1 MFKDFEGKTE
11 SEALQK
17 ARQELGLVNDDV
29 YVEVLEETKKGLFKR
44 SYVKIRVYYG
54 EEEKEDI
61 EKASNAEDIPEKGE
75 KLTAES
81 DVERKTIEFISTLIR
96 KMGYEADITITS
108 RRDSKICLNIE
119 SDNSSI
125 LIGRKGK
132 NLDAIQ
138 LLANTWS
145 TECARVMGAC
155 RERPAQTSFD
165 AGVASVS
172 RVLVAFMLVM
182 CPIVFLLN
190 GLTKGDW
197 LSALLFSVSVAV
209 GITPQMLPVFV
220 TTCLARGAREMARHE
235 VIVKDLA
242 AIQNL
247 GAMDVLCCD
256 KTGTL
261 TEDRVILERH
271 INVEGHP
278 DDRVLRHA

>member
-61 EKASNAEDIPEKGE
+61 EKASNAENIPEKGE

-138 LLANTWS
+138 LLANVYAANID
-145 TECARVMGAC
+145 E
-155 RERPAQTSFD
+155 D
-165 AGVASVS
+165 AK
-172 RVLVAFMLVM
+172 
-182 CPIVFLLN
+182 IVIDSEN
-190 GLTKGDW
+190 YR
-197 LSALLFSVSVAV
+197 
-209 GITPQMLPVFV
+209 M
-220 TTCLARGAREMARHE
+220 RHE
-235 VIVKDLA
+235 DQIVRN
-242 AIQNL
+242 AIRSAEYVRRSGRSKLLEPMNPFERRLVHTALNDFKGVDTKSEGEGVYKQ
-247 GAMDVLCCD
+247 VRIIP
-256 KTGTL
+256 
-261 TEDRVILERH
+261 TERNKNNR
-271 INVEGHP
+271 
-278 DDRVLRHA
+278 

>member
-75 KLTAES
+75 KLIAES

-138 LLANTWS
+138 LLANVYAANID
-145 TECARVMGAC
+145 E
-155 RERPAQTSFD
+155 D
-165 AGVASVS
+165 AK
-172 RVLVAFMLVM
+172 
-182 CPIVFLLN
+182 IVIDSEN
-190 GLTKGDW
+190 YR
-197 LSALLFSVSVAV
+197 
-209 GITPQMLPVFV
+209 M
-220 TTCLARGAREMARHE
+220 RHE
-235 VIVKDLA
+235 DQIVRN
-242 AIQNL
+242 AIRSAEYVRRSGRSKLLEPMNPFERRLVHTALNDFKGVDTKSEGEGVYKQ
-247 GAMDVLCCD
+247 VRIIP
-256 KTGTL
+256 
-261 TEDRVILERH
+261 TERNKNNR
-271 INVEGHP
+271 
-278 DDRVLRHA
+278 

>member
-138 LLANTWS
+138 LLANVYAANID
-145 TECARVMGAC
+145 E
-155 RERPAQTSFD
+155 D
-165 AGVASVS
+165 AK
-172 RVLVAFMLVM
+172 
-182 CPIVFLLN
+182 IVIDSEN
-190 GLTKGDW
+190 YR
-197 LSALLFSVSVAV
+197 
-209 GITPQMLPVFV
+209 M
-220 TTCLARGAREMARHE
+220 RHE
-235 VIVKDLA
+235 DQIVRN
-242 AIQNL
+242 AIRSAEYVRRSGRSKLLEPMNPFERRLVHTALNDFKGVDTKSEGEGIYKQ
-247 GAMDVLCCD
+247 VRIIP
-256 KTGTL
+256 
-261 TEDRVILERH
+261 TERNKNNR
-271 INVEGHP
+271 
-278 DDRVLRHA
+278 